1 MSDEHSSPIKNWKQ
15 LLIVVCLAF
24 LIPIILILIVTQ
36 LVTGHLKGSSP
47 NNAAVLNRIKP
58 VGEVVLAEARVASGE
73 RSASASAVQANA
85 PAQGIPGPTMVAT
98 AVAASAPKSAAAA
111 PAGKPDGKKIY
122 DAVCMV
128 CHAAGVAGAPK
139 FGDKAAWAP
148 RIQTGIESLH
158 SAALKGKGAMPPKGG
173 SANLSDADVTA
184 AVDYMVS
191 AAK

>member
-15 LLIVVCLAF
+15 LVIVVCLAF

-47 NNAAVLNRIKP
+47 NNAAVLSRIKP
-58 VGEVVLAEARVASGE
+58 VGEVVLGEARAASGE
-73 RSASASAVQANA
+73 RNASASAVQASA
-85 PAQGIPGPTMVAT
+85 PAPGIPGPAMVAT
-98 AVAASAPKSAAAA
+98 AVAATATKSAAAV
-111 PAGKPDGKKIY
+111 PGKPDGKKVY

-139 FGDKAAWAP
+139 FGDKPGWAP
-148 RIQTGIESLH
+148 RLQAGIEALH

-173 SANLSDADVTA
+173 SANLSDAEVTA